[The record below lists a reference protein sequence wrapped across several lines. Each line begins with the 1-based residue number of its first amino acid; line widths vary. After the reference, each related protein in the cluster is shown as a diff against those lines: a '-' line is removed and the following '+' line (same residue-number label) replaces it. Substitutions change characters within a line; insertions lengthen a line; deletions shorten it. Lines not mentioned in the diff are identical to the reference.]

1 VLNRKDIDKDSYE
14 IYLDRGRVY
23 QDMGNHHFAIQDFNE
38 SLKWNPTSLAHYYS
52 GISKLKSKD
61 YLNAEEDFK
70 KALEMPGG
78 EENPGIQDGLGM
90 CYHSLGDHYKSI

>member
-1 VLNRKDIDKDSYE
+1 
-14 IYLDRGRVY
+14 
-23 QDMGNHHFAIQDFNE
+23 
-38 SLKWNPTSLAHYYS
+38 
-52 GISKLKSKD
+52 LKSKD